1 MGEVNAAAVFMIA
14 GRAKDFDEEIAL
26 GGISSVCQ
34 GGYRDMDKG
43 EKMDCRANA
52 EVDFCAAN
60 PLLSQSPKIS
70 DPVSHRI
77 ETTLQVKNSELS

>member
-1 MGEVNAAAVFMIA
+1 MTTQ
-14 GRAKDFDEEIAL
+14 GRAW
-26 GGISSVCQ
+26 SSTELNNLRRPTKRATSRLI
-34 GGYRDMDKG
+34 GGYQDMNKG